1 MQCPKVNSGF
11 LVLCFLAAAG
21 PLSDAQAGQE
31 ISSSAIKAVPV
42 REVLPPMPFLA
53 EGATPGRL
61 YSIDFRSSGEMAQE
75 DRDLEA
81 GAEPAI
87 GERAR
92 LLGLEFVPG
101 QWSYR
106 QVECTALPGHL
117 LLQFTRNQGAG
128 DVSVFTA
135 SIPRS
140 GGGRVRVVPV
150 ERRGYSL
157 FSPAPVNALTIAAFN
172 RIRAE
177 EQPGRAPDWVA
188 TGLCYA
194 ALAGAQAHAAM
205 PEERSEDKK
214 FLVGAGAVLEIPGQG
229 GAEVRF
235 MELAE
240 TPRPMDWSMSFDGK
254 GRLLKAEHTPAPRT
268 APKTIA
274 ANKDDG
280 SGSVVPRNSPASE
293 GKPIPQGNV
302 DLSGKPIPASVV
314 VERPIPRS

>member
-1 MQCPKVNSGF
+1 MQSPKTFSAWPA
-11 LVLCFLAAAG
+11 LCLLAAVSPLAG
-21 PLSDAQAGQE
+21 AQAAQDIPLTPIE
-31 ISSSAIKAVPV
+31 AVPV
-42 REVLPPMPFLA
+42 REVLPAMPFSA

-61 YSIDFRSSGEMAQE
+61 YSIDFRSSGEMTQG

-92 LLGLEFVPG
+92 LLGLEFAQG

-106 QVECTALPGHL
+106 QLVCAALPNHL
-117 LLQFTRNQGAG
+117 LLKFTRNNGVG

-140 GGGRVRVVPV
+140 GGGRVRIVPV

-157 FSPAPVNALTIAAFN
+157 FSPAPVNALTMAAFN

-177 EQPGRAPDWVA
+177 EQPAGAPDWLA

-194 ALAGAQAHAAM
+194 ALAGAQPHATM
-205 PEERSEDKK
+205 PEESSESKK
-214 FLVGAGAVLEIPGQG
+214 FLAGAGAILEIPGQG
-229 GAEVRF
+229 GAEIRF
-235 MELAE
+235 LELAE
-240 TPRPMDWSMSFDGK
+240 TPRPMDWSMTFDGK

-268 APKTIA
+268 APKAIA

-280 SGSVVPRNSPASE
+280 SGSVVPRSSAVLE

-302 DLSGKPIPASVV
+302 DPIGKPIPSSVV